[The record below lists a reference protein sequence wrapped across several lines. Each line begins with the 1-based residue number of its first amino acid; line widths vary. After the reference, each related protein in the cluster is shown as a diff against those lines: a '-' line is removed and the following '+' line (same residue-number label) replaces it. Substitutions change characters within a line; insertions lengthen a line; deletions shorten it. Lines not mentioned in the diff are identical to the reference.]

1 MAKLSG
7 PLLSFGASGS
17 LADSVTF
24 TKRKRQHVAKAYAV
38 PANPNSSAQVS
49 QRSIISAANSAINAA
64 RTAVSDPFNDD
75 DIAALEL
82 LSRTMGKKSTWYN
95 RAVSLFS
102 VVAAAGYVGCVIRG
116 GTFYDSA
123 GTWRLKVFCDEIDG
137 VNLTS
142 GHLYYGR
149 SPAVLTRSS
158 NFSFNP
164 AFEVASAPLNGA
176 ASGET
181 WYARFISDIGGNC
194 FGASSGIYKT
204 VVS

>member
-49 QRSIISAANSAINAA
+49 QRSIISAANSAIASA
-64 RTAVSDPFNDD
+64 RTATSDPFDSD
-75 DIAALEL
+75 DISALTL
-82 LSRTMGKKSTWYN
+82 LVRTLGKHSTWYN
-95 RAVSLFS
+95 QAVSLFS
-102 VVAAAGYVGCVIRG
+102 LVESSGYTGCVIRN
-116 GTFYDSA
+116 GTFYDSG
-123 GTWRLKVFCDEIDG
+123 GTWTFKFFSDEIDG

-142 GHLYYGR
+142 GRLYYGR
-149 SPAVLTRSS
+149 SPSVLTLSS
-158 NFSFNP
+158 NCSFDPVFN
-164 AFEVASAPLNGA
+164 VASASMLGVLP
-176 ASGET
+176 GET
-181 WYARFISDIGGNC
+181 WYVRFISDIGGNC